1 MLRLKHWQD
10 GVNAVLAAWV
20 LLSPWALGFDG
31 DRTATWNALAV
42 GAALL
47 AVALGA
53 VFVPQAWE
61 HWSAAALG
69 LWLAVSP
76 WVLGFAGL
84 RDAMLSTALTGVA
97 VLALAA
103 WTLAADKSS
112 GGGGWWRRETAAQ

>member
-31 DRTATWNALAV
+31 DRNATWNALAA
-42 GAALL
+42 GAVLL

-53 VFVPQAWE
+53 ILVPQVWE
-61 HWSAAALG
+61 NWAEAALG

-84 RDAMLSTALTGVA
+84 RDAMLSTALAGVA

-103 WTLAADKSS
+103 WTLAEDKLP
-112 GGGGWWRRETAAQ
+112 GGWGRRETATQ

>member
-53 VFVPQAWE
+53 IFVPQAWE
-61 HWSAAALG
+61 NWAEAALG

-76 WVLGFAGL
+76 WVLGFAAM
-84 RDAMLSTALTGVA
+84 REPMLSAVITGVA

-103 WTLAADKSS
+103 WTLATDKEL
-112 GGGGWWRRETAAQ
+112 GGWWRREAAH

>member
-31 DRTATWNALAV
+31 ERAATWNALAA

-53 VFVPQAWE
+53 MFVPKAWE
-61 HWSAAALG
+61 NWAEAALG
-69 LWLAVSP
+69 LWLVISP

-84 RDAMLSTALTGVA
+84 RDAMLSTALTGVV

-103 WTLAADKSS
+103 WTLATDKDL
-112 GGGGWWRRETAAQ
+112 GGWWRREAAH

>member
-31 DRTATWNALAV
+31 ERAATWNALIA

-61 HWSAAALG
+61 RWSAAALG
-69 LWLAVSP
+69 LWLAISP

-84 RDAMLSTALTGVA
+84 RDAMLGTAITGVA

-112 GGGGWWRRETAAQ
+112 GGGGWWRRETAAH

>member
-31 DRTATWNALAV
+31 DRTATWNALAA
-42 GAALL
+42 GAVLL

-53 VFVPQAWE
+53 IFVPQVWE
-61 HWSAAALG
+61 NWAEAALG

-84 RDAMLSTALTGVA
+84 RDAMLSTALAGVA

-103 WTLAADKSS
+103 WTLAEDKLP
-112 GGGGWWRRETAAQ
+112 GGWGRRETATQ